1 MGYRGTIRSISALSR
16 SIERDARKRQAELE
30 RQKKYLAKMQELERA
45 QYEVSE
51 HENKV
56 ELLQSIHK
64 ECGETLNWKQLLESK
79 QPVKPEYSPKTEESA
94 KAKLAKYRPNFI
106 DRTFSLEKKKRKKLE
121 DAIVTATKTDKV
133 EYQNKVEKYNKDL
146 ENWEQVTDLAKKVLS
161 GDVEAYIS
169 VIENENPFE
178 EIKQFGTG
186 LKFTPMNNDIVS
198 ASMTVKS
205 PDFIPSEVK
214 TLLKSGKLSVK
225 SMPITKFNELYQDFV
240 CSCSLWI
247 AKELFSLLPIKISI
261 INVYGNLLNKAT
273 GHKEDTPILSVAVS
287 RSTLDGL
294 NLDLIDPSDSMS
306 NFVHKMDFKKS
317 EGFRP
322 VNLIDPNELI

>member
-1 MGYRGTIRSISALSR
+1 MGYKGTIRSISALSR
-16 SIERDARKRQAELE
+16 SIERDARRRQAELE
-30 RQKKYLAKMQELERA
+30 RRKKHLAKMQELERA

-51 HENKV
+51 YENKV

-79 QPVKPEYSPKTEESA
+79 QPVKPEYSRKTEGA
-94 KAKLAKYRPNFI
+94 ANAKLVKYHPNFI
-106 DRTFSLEKKKRKKLE
+106 DRIFSLEEKKRKKLKE
-121 DAIVTATKTDKV
+121 AIVYAIEQDKTEYQKKV
-133 EYQNKVEKYNKDL
+133 EEYNKDL
-146 ENWEQVTDLAKKVLS
+146 KNCEQVTDLAKKVLS

-186 LKFTPMNNDIVS
+186 LKFAPVNKGIVS
-198 ASMTVKS
+198 TSMIVKS
-205 PDFIPSEVK
+205 PDFIPSEIK

-240 CSCSLWI
+240 CSCSLRI
-247 AKELFSLLPIKISI
+247 ARELFTLLPIKMAI

-287 RSTLDGL
+287 RSTLGGL